1 MPLVGQFLQ
10 TTKLDWEYLLQAHL
24 EFLNVGCES
33 SFGVHI
39 QWRSYLNILYLHEFV
54 GKVVVPVELKVTNY
68 ENRDEMLYSQA
79 PCTNFQKYIRL
90 KRPDMFQ
97 SIVVAKNASGKKM
110 LYDHIPLQR
119 MMMITKEFV
128 LFQKRREQT
137 LGICLVFWL
146 AQITRQNGTHQQ
158 KG

>member
-1 MPLVGQFLQ
+1 M
-10 TTKLDWEYLLQAHL
+10 

-54 GKVVVPVELKVTNY
+54 CKVVVPVELKEIVVCYENGQSCKLEKSIVLSDAKSDLPQVTNC
-68 ENRDEMLYSQA
+68 ESRDEMLYSQV

-110 LYDHIPLQR
+110 LYDHIRLQR

-128 LFQKRREQT
+128 LLQKRREQT
-137 LGICLVFWL
+137 LGICLVFWW
-146 AQITRQNGTHQQ
+146 AQITR
-158 KG
+158 